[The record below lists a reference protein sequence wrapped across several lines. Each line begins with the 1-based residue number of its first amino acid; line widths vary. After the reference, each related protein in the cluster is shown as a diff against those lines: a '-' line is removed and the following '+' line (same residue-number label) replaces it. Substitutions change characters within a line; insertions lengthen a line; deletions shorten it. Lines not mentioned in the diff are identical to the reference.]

1 MQGKNMVAM
10 QNELVIDESNFN
22 QYFFDVK
29 NHSPKFGQVMAVY
42 TAESE
47 LVDGDLK
54 RDIIYLLSCTSKY
67 KQCVAMLNKIGLAS
81 HADSIRICMEIA
93 QDLKNSKTSQ
103 EIRDKPYAYRLEAFY
118 YTEKENIPSNDPHW
132 SFMEIKNLG
141 EHIEKTEHV
150 AGGTIKSKIINGRSD
165 I

>member
-1 MQGKNMVAM
+1 MD
-10 QNELVIDESNFN
+10 ELIIDDSNFN

-29 NHSPKFGQVMAVY
+29 KHSPKLGQVMAVY
-42 TAESE
+42 TAEAE

-67 KQCVAMLNKIGLAS
+67 KQCIAMLNKIGFAN
-81 HADSIRICMEIA
+81 HADSLRICREIA
-93 QDLKNSKTSQ
+93 QDLKDGKTSK
-103 EIRDKPYAYRLEAFY
+103 EIRDKPYTYRLQAFY
-118 YTEKENIPSNDPHW
+118 YAEKENIPSNDTHW

-150 AGGTIKSKIINGRSD
+150 AGGIIKSKILN
-165 I
+165 